1 MHILRKDDE
10 INYIAILV
18 ILGRAGVAMALSCMD
33 GSEHMQFVSIWL
45 LAYTYV
51 VTQRA

>member
-10 INYIAILV
+10 INSIAILV
-18 ILGRAGVAMALSCMD
+18 ILGRAGVAMALSCMH
-33 GSEHMQFVSIWL
+33 GSEHIQFVSIGL

-51 VTQRA
+51 LTERA

>member
-18 ILGRAGVAMALSCMD
+18 LLGRAGMAMALSCMHE
-33 GSEHMQFVSIWL
+33 SEHMQFVSIGL

-51 VTQRA
+51 VTERA